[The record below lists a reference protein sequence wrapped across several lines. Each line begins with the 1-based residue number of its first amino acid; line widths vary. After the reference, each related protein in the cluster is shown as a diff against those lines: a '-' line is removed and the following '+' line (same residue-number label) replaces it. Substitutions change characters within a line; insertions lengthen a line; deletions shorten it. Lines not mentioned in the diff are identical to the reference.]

1 MFLNKLSLRLLMAIV
16 FTCATLAV
24 FIKCN
29 TARRVTSSAGLS
41 TGVGSSGG
49 VTHKTWTQYGGGA
62 DQSKYLD
69 LKQITKQNVNK
80 LQVSWTYSTDD
91 NISSYRF
98 NPLVVDNVMYVLAK
112 NN

>member
-1 MFLNKLSLRLLMAIV
+1 MFLNRLTLRLIMAIF
-16 FTCATLAV
+16 FTGAILAI

-29 TARRVTSSAGLS
+29 TGRRATSSARLS

-49 VTHKTWTQYGGGA
+49 VIHKTWSQYGGGA

-80 LQVSWTYSTDD
+80 LQVAWTYSTDD